1 MMAEKT
7 RTETDS
13 LGEVEITAEAY
24 WGAQTQRAV
33 DNFTVSAF
41 TIPLSMRNALAQI
54 KQCAAQVNQQLGLL
68 DTGVAEAIVAACG
81 EILSGKL
88 DHHFPVDVFQTG
100 SGTSWNMNMNEVI
113 ANRANELLGGKRGD
127 KSPVHPNDHVNRG
140 QSSNDVIPTALSMSN
155 RLEAEKLITVL
166 VSLSDALA
174 ARSVEFM
181 DIIKVGRTHLQDA
194 VPITLGQEFS
204 GYATQVLKA
213 SERIK
218 KVLPELEDLA
228 IGGTALGTGVNTHKE
243 FAAGMVKKI
252 SEYTGIPFRE
262 AACKFEAIAARD
274 SQAALAGALNTV
286 VCSLMK
292 IANDL
297 RLLASGPRT
306 GFAEIE
312 LPSLQPGSSIM
323 PGKINPVIPEMM
335 IQVCAHIMGKTTSIT
350 VACQTGPL
358 DLQIMQPL
366 LAFETLSALEI
377 LANAVHLFEQ
387 KCIAGLIA
395 DKERCAQLVDWS
407 LAMVTPLAL
416 KIGYD
421 KASKVAFKAFSEKKT
436 VKEVA
441 IQEGF
446 VTSEEA
452 ETVFDPQ
459 RMLAPE

>member
-1 MMAEKT
+1 MAEKT